1 MDQLF
6 PFLYGA
12 SFVLLLVQAF
22 RVMARGFKAVPR
34 PTDRS
39 ETGQA
44 SLGRP
49 SLDDRTGQFTVHPEL
64 LDANGHL
71 IRSDLMTV
79 RFSDENEES
88 TVPPEAP

>member
-12 SFVLLLVQAF
+12 TFVLLLVQAF
-22 RVMARGFKAVPR
+22 RLMARGFKAVPR
-34 PTDRS
+34 PADRT
-39 ETGQA
+39 ETGQV
-44 SLGRP
+44 SIGRP
-49 SLDDRTGQFTVHPEL
+49 ALADRTGQLTVHPEL